1 MAPTIRIDDQ
11 VFEALQ
17 KRAKPLVDSPND
29 VLRRVFNLNGA
40 SPISPSLSRKH
51 PGIVIDDPVML
62 IRIARR
68 YRPRMSDD
76 ALYDATR
83 RAWRVGKRRETA
95 RFACAVFEGV
105 VREVY
110 EIDQWSKASPRKGET
125 FLAGERW
132 EFVGRPA
139 EDAIRSKYLGGRVDS
154 YLPHG
159 AQNPIRYVNCPSSP
173 A

>member
-1 MAPTIRIDDQ
+1 MAPTIRIDDH

-17 KRAKPLVDSPND
+17 KRAKPFVDSPND
-29 VLRRVFNLNGA
+29 VLRRLLSLNGP
-40 SPISPSLSRKH
+40 SPGSQPLPAKH

-68 YRPRMSDD
+68 YRPGMSDD

-83 RAWRVGKRRETA
+83 RAWKVGKRRERA

-110 EIDQWSKASPRKGET
+110 EIDRWSKASPRKGET
-125 FLAGERW
+125 FLERKRW

-139 EDAIRSKYLGGRVDS
+139 QEAIRSKYLGGHVHS

-159 AQNPIRYVNCPSSP
+159 AQNPIRYVNC
-173 A
+173 